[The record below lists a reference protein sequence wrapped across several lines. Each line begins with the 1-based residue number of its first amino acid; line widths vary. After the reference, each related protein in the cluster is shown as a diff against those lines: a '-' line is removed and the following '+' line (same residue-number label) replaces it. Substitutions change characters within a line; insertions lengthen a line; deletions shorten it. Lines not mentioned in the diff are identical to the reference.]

1 MPAPAPDAPAALPL
15 GNYYW
20 VLPDQLLAGEHP
32 CGATP
37 ELTRERLAALTA
49 AGISC
54 FIDLTEPHEMPAYA
68 DALPPGVLYHR
79 RPIPDHG
86 LPADAATMTAI
97 LECILAALRGGQR
110 VYLHCRAGIGRTG
123 MTIGC
128 LLAEGGV
135 GGEVAIEELNRLW
148 HASPRARQW
157 PSIPETDAQTAYVR
171 SWSPR
176 AQPAADP
183 LLEPATL
190 AAARGLRTRYL
201 GALLGLATGDAVG
214 AATQYRRPGRFTPVG
229 DMLGGGPFDL
239 PRGAWSDDTA
249 MALCLAESLLERQG
263 FDARDQVERYRR
275 WQQAGYLSATE
286 QCVGITAGTARAL
299 ARAQWRRQAFSGSHD
314 PEALDP
320 EVLSRVIPVVLYSF
334 ADRARAIEQAAEA
347 ARTTCQAAAV
357 LNACRA
363 LAAALHAA
371 LSGASRREILAAAEA
386 LIGKTSRPAAHGQEG
401 SAPAALASAL
411 NIFARTDS
419 FRDAVL
425 AAANLGGA
433 SDVVAAA
440 AGALAG
446 AHYTQSA
453 IPTMWRNSLMKL
465 DLLEGFTDRLLAH
478 ALVEF
483 GT

>member
-1 MPAPAPDAPAALPL
+1 MPAAAPAVPAALPL

-20 VLPDQLLAGEHP
+20 VLPEQLLAGEHP
-32 CGATP
+32 WGATP

-54 FIDLTEPHEMPAYA
+54 FIDLTEPQETPAYA
-68 DALPPGVLYHR
+68 HALPPGALYQR

-229 DMLGGGPFDL
+229 DLLGGGPFDL
-239 PRGAWSDDTA
+239 PRGAARRSPAPTTRRPSTRRCSRGSPRWSFITSPIA
-249 MALCLAESLLERQG
+249 SAPST
-263 FDARDQVERYRR
+263 RR
-275 WQQAGYLSATE
+275 P
-286 QCVGITAGTARAL
+286 R
-299 ARAQWRRQAFSGSHD
+299 
-314 PEALDP
+314 
-320 EVLSRVIPVVLYSF
+320 
-334 ADRARAIEQAAEA
+334 
-347 ARTTCQAAAV
+347 
-357 LNACRA
+357 
-363 LAAALHAA
+363 
-371 LSGASRREILAAAEA
+371 
-386 LIGKTSRPAAHGQEG
+386 RPAP
-401 SAPAALASAL
+401 PARRRRCSMP
-411 NIFARTDS
+411 
-419 FRDAVL
+419 
-425 AAANLGGA
+425 
-433 SDVVAAA
+433 
-440 AGALAG
+440 AGR
-446 AHYTQSA
+446 S
-453 IPTMWRNSLMKL
+453 PRPCMPR
-465 DLLEGFTDRLLAH
+465 
-478 ALVEF
+478 
-483 GT
+483 